1 MNPLHI
7 ALRWAVRTA
16 PFNVPRALIQH
27 LDDHLARN
35 PHQAVA
41 VTRHG
46 ARFLVDTRDIIQ
58 RYLYLFG
65 TWEPHISSWINR
77 RLAPGDTFIDVG
89 ANIGHH
95 TLLAS
100 RAVGPEGQVVAIEPV
115 PDFHRRLQAAVDFNR
130 ADNVRT
136 VRRAVGDRRAQVE
149 LFLADPGN
157 LGGTTGAVR
166 PKNVFASFHAE
177 VSPLPDIVTSAEL
190 HSARIIKLDIEGAET
205 EAVRTLL
212 PHLGRMRPDVEL
224 IIEIT
229 PRALA
234 GQGSTPEDIVDPLRE
249 AGFHPYRMI
258 NDYSATSYP
267 RAIHRPLPPQRWE
280 QPITGMSDLVFSRT
294 DTVIL

>member
-1 MNPLHI
+1 MNPLRI
-7 ALRWAVRTA
+7 ALRRAVRTA
-16 PFNVPRALIQH
+16 PFNVPRALVQH
-27 LDDHLARN
+27 LDDHLAQN

-65 TWEPHISSWINR
+65 TWEPHISAWISR

-89 ANIGHH
+89 AHIGHH

-100 RAVGPEGQVVAIEPV
+100 QTVGPEGQVVAIEPV
-115 PDFHRRLQAAVDFNR
+115 PDFHRRLQAAVDLNR
-130 ADNVRT
+130 AHNVRT

-177 VSPLPDIVTSAEL
+177 VSPLPDIATSAEL
-190 HSARIIKLDIEGAET
+190 HSARIIKLDIEGAKPKRYAPCCLT
-205 EAVRTLL
+205 
-212 PHLGRMRPDVEL
+212 RPDAL
-224 IIEIT
+224 RC
-229 PRALA
+229 RADHRDHSAHTRPTRLR
-234 GQGSTPEDIVDPLRE
+234 PEDIVDPLRE

-258 NDYSATSYP
+258 NDYSATNYP

-294 DTVIL
+294 DTTIL